1 MKKKI
6 VLGLMTLF
14 ATLTVTRLAVVV
26 RSNSGG
32 LLTAQWKPT
41 VPTLPRLPRLVNRQ
55 AVNLALK
62 RAFDVV
68 TSASALIV
76 LALPLSIVAAL
87 VKFSSPG
94 PIFYKATRVGR
105 DGKLFKVY
113 KFRSMVV
120 NADQVG
126 PRVTGA
132 DDPRITRIGRF
143 MRNTKL
149 DELPQ
154 LINVLRGEMSLVGPR
169 PEDPAYVKLYTPEQ
183 RMVLNVRPGITGAA
197 SVTYRHEEALLAGED
212 REHRY
217 IQEIMPSK
225 LAIDLKYVR
234 NVSLVNDIKII
245 ADTILA
251 L

>member
-6 VLGLMTLF
+6 FLGLITLF
-14 ATLTVTRLAVVV
+14 ATATVARLAVVM
-26 RSNSGG
+26 RANTGS
-32 LLTAQWKPT
+32 LLAVQFR
-41 VPTLPRLPRLVNRQ
+41 PTLPRLPKLPRLFDRQ
-55 AVNLALK
+55 AFNMALK
-62 RAFDVV
+62 RGFDFVV
-68 TSASALIV
+68 SASALLVLSVPFMLIGLIV
-76 LALPLSIVAAL
+76 RL
-87 VKFSSPG
+87 SSPG
-94 PIFYKATRVGR
+94 PVFYKATRVGR

-120 NADQVG
+120 NADKLG

-143 MRNTKL
+143 LRNTKL

-169 PEDPAYVKLYTPEQ
+169 PEDPSYVKLYTPEQ
-183 RMVLNVRPGITGAA
+183 RAVLSVRPGITGAA
-197 SVTYRHEEALLAGED
+197 SVTYRHEEALLAGAD

-225 LAIDLKYVR
+225 LAIDLEYVR
-234 NVSLVNDIKII
+234 NVSLARDIKII
-245 ADTILA
+245 TETLLA